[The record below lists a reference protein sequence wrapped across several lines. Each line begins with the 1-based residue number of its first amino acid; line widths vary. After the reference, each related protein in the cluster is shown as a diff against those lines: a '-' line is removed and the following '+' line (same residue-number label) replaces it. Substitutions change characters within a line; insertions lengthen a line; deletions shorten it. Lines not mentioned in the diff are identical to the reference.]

1 MNNKEKMNSF
11 SLALGLFDYINPI
24 FYSITSIT
32 VLLNMKSLMAK
43 PVLIIYAIG
52 MLMSLVFGFTIPT
65 VKCLVGLGKFEFKMP
80 VNLVFYVNSGI
91 LLSGM
96 ALSSHVLGLSFA
108 VLAIMLICV
117 VALLAFIVYR
127 TGKFNT
133 AAVLTGAVGY
143 ILIYSSL
150 IALAIKSGKM
160 LCVAMYGVAICLFV
174 FLFLVGIGSDLKKP
188 KVHWA
193 IEISNVVC
201 QMLVAVSTI
210 LLFR

>member
-174 FLFLVGIGSDLKKP
+174 FLCLVGIGSDLKKP